1 MNAWDCVGEWGVC
14 ESCMLAAV
22 HVLFGQEGAEAY
34 LRCMFEDASL
44 CATHAKR
51 VTIMPRDI
59 ELARRIQGVGA
70 SQ

>member
-1 MNAWDCVGEWGVC
+1 MP
-14 ESCMLAAV
+14 AAV
-22 HVLFGQEGAEAY
+22 HVLFWQEGAEAY

-59 ELARRIQGVGA
+59 QLARRIQGVGA